1 MNSATIITAATPDQ
15 TDKARQ
21 LIEIGL
27 AMDPESRSE
36 TLARLIAASLH
47 HGVGSALERFAST
60 GVLERQ
66 DALSEL
72 NQLRVPL
79 EQEGWI
85 DALGR
90 YILATS
96 GGRS

>member
-1 MNSATIITAATPDQ
+1 MNSSTTIRTTAPDE
-15 TDKARQ
+15 TDRARE

-27 AMDPESRSE
+27 TLDPEARSE

-47 HGVGSALERFAST
+47 HGPGSALEIFAST
-60 GVLERQ
+60 GHLDQ
-66 DALSEL
+66 QGGLAEL
-72 NQLRVPL
+72 NNVRVPFEL
-79 EQEGWI
+79 EGWV

-90 YILATS
+90 YILLNS

>member
-1 MNSATIITAATPDQ
+1 MNSSTIITAPDE
-15 TDKARQ
+15 TDRARE

-27 AMDPESRSE
+27 AMDAESRSE

-47 HGVGSALERFAST
+47 GGPSTALEAFAAT
-60 GVLERQ
+60 GRLDKQQMLQEVN
-66 DALSEL
+66 D
-72 NQLRVPL
+72 LRVPL
-79 EQEGWI
+79 EQEGWV

-90 YILATS
+90 YILQGA